1 MSSFPQHN
9 WLGWNDSPAP
19 KTIRSPGVRC
29 CYWHYS
35 VYFIFSW
42 SFRHTRGSYARCG
55 GSCQVTCRLTPWL
68 VGGLGGEAGAY
79 GWGSSTVS
87 VSLLCHAAFKS
98 FGNCKIWMDECS
110 VPSGG
115 QIELNT
121 PLIWKRRQRTVRL
134 QSQETSDELLK
145 QSYYVNNLI
154 TRKPANY

>member
-1 MSSFPQHN
+1 MYVVVTDITLCTLF
-9 WLGWNDSPAP
+9 
-19 KTIRSPGVRC
+19 SPGR
-29 CYWHYS
+29 S
-35 VYFIFSW
+35 D
-42 SFRHTRGSYARCG
+42 TRGVPMHGAG
-55 GSCQVTCRLTPWL
+55 VHVEVTCRLTPWL
-68 VGGLGGEAGAY
+68 VGGLGGAGAY

-98 FGNCKIWMDECS
+98 FGNCKTWMDECS

-121 PLIWKRRQRTVRL
+121 PLIWKRLQRTVRL